1 MSDYYISGYEYRMG
15 AQMVVCRGPV
25 DTLHQIIYGER
36 EAWSG
41 RVGSNRHIT
50 LRKPTLFGGQDGEG
64 GIFGG
69 VAVRLGDASQGRLS
83 YLQDQQDDDCP
94 AYRGLVSLVF
104 KKVTWAARNP
114 YLKPVWAR
122 VTGIK
127 EDWDDGVWYSSK
139 ATIKRLKGVNS
150 RYSVTV
156 VWSGE
161 NHAAPQSVTYKIQ
174 YRLAGSSDP
183 WVDAATGLSQSG
195 GAFPTSSSG
204 QQGGRLWE
212 RNDAFSTT
220 NPVVLTY
227 STYSAG
233 VVPSGTRTH
242 NITLA
247 QDAYEFQVVK
257 TNGSR
262 AREGDTTLTGTAYG
276 GDVDVNAVAESVPT
290 WLDMNPAHIIYKLLT
305 QRVWKLAIPA
315 DKLDDDVWR
324 ATADTLY
331 DEGFGLSFEFESNV
345 EARQHIQTVL
355 DHINGYLKENM
366 ATGKLELRLIRDDY
380 DVDELLE
387 LKETTNILAVSKF
400 QRAMYGDVANEV
412 TVEYRDDDENV
423 KTVAWH
429 NEAAIL
435 AQGGVVPS
443 RRVYAG
449 VHRDNLAA
457 RIAQR
462 DCRVTSA
469 LLAKLTITT
478 NRALWNHDRGDV
490 VAVTLPDLGF
500 SKAPFRIASI
510 DKGDFARG
518 EIRVELVEDIFGLGA
533 TAYDLGE
540 EVSDGFDSTTMEPPA
555 NVELVELPYWRVATS
570 IGSAELAELPE
581 GVGFAQAI
589 VERETDGAYSFSY
602 QMDYSPDDDI
612 YAPLTTGNYAPTSM
626 LDAGIGKTDT
636 TLTLAGDGITA
647 ADMNTATEN
656 FLLVG
661 GEWMAVLTFDDE
673 TYTATVKRG
682 VLDTVPAEHAVGA
695 RVSLVPSG
703 NGMDR
708 TERLATETAW
718 YRIIPVGSGTGLDAA
733 DAPTASITFDWRF
746 DRPYPPGKFRIN
758 AEYFPASVDRGDIV
772 FTWAHRDRVQQT
784 AGAVDFTESSIG
796 PEAGTEYVLD
806 IYDGDDNLL
815 RSQTLTGTT
824 WTWEDLDI
832 VADGDPLTV
841 KVELKSVRNS
851 LDSWQHHAHEF
862 TKPLI
867 KPEPVSVAGDDVA
880 EGSDIVFT
888 VTMSHSYTEAFDH
901 AFSITATKPADIGAV
916 SFSDSV
922 TDNLDGTLNIPA
934 GVDAFTV
941 TIETVDDVDL
951 DPGETVTFDIRGV
964 SDTVTIIDN
973 D

>member
-1 MSDYYISGYEYRMG
+1 MSKYYISGYKYSMS
-15 AQMVVCRGPV
+15 AHMVICRGPV
-25 DTLHQIIYGER
+25 DSLRQIVYGER
-36 EAWSG
+36 LAWAGAAAAHSG
-41 RVGSNRHIT
+41 IYIGQPN
-50 LRKPTLFGGQDGEG
+50 LFGGDDGEG
-64 GIFGG
+64 GLVGWVEYMPGTQTQARSGNIQ
-69 VAVRLGDASQGRLS
+69 AVQSAA
-83 YLQDQQDDDCP
+83 CP
-94 AYRGLVSLVF
+94 AYRGLCSLFFVQT
-104 KKVTWAARNP
+104 TWASRNP
-114 YLKPVWAR
+114 YFKSVWAR
-122 VTGIK
+122 VTGIYA
-127 EDWDDGVWYSSK
+127 DWDDEAVWYPSK

-150 RYSVTV
+150 SYSVTV

-183 WVDAATGLSQSG
+183 WVDAASGLSQSG
-195 GAFPTSSSG
+195 GAFPPDFTG
-204 QQGGRLWE
+204 QPGGALTAWFKE
-212 RNDAFSTT
+212 GILNQTYTT
-220 NPVVLTY
+220 Y
-227 STYSAG
+227 IAG
-233 VVPSGTRTH
+233 VVPSGSRTH

-262 AREGDTTLTGTAYG
+262 AREGDTTLTGTDYG
-276 GDVDVNAVAESVPT
+276 GDVNVSAVAESVPT

-331 DEGFGLSFEFESNV
+331 EEGFGLSFEFESNV

-533 TAYDLGE
+533 TAYDLDE

-626 LDAGIGKTDT
+626 LDAAIGKMDT

-647 ADMNTATEN
+647 ADMNTAAEN

-661 GEWMAVLTFDDE
+661 GEWMAVLTFDDQ

-703 NGMDR
+703 DGIDE
-708 TERLATETAW
+708 TVRLATETAW

-746 DRPYPPGKFRIN
+746 DRPYPPGKFQIN

-841 KVELKSVRNS
+841 KVELKSVRDS

-916 SFSDSV
+916 SFSDGV

>member
-1 MSDYYISGYEYRMG
+1 MSKYYISGYKYSMS
-15 AQMVVCRGPV
+15 AHMVICRGPV
-25 DTLHQIIYGER
+25 DSLSQIVYGER
-36 EAWSG
+36 LAWAGAAAAHSG
-41 RVGSNRHIT
+41 IYIGQPN
-50 LRKPTLFGGQDGEG
+50 LFGGDDGEG
-64 GIFGG
+64 GLVGWVEYMPGTQTQARSGNIQ
-69 VAVRLGDASQGRLS
+69 AVQSAA
-83 YLQDQQDDDCP
+83 CP
-94 AYRGLVSLVF
+94 AYRGLCSLFFVQT
-104 KKVTWAARNP
+104 TWASRNP
-114 YLKPVWAR
+114 YFKSVWAR
-122 VTGIK
+122 VTGIHA
-127 EDWDDGVWYSSK
+127 DWDDEAVWYPSK

-150 RYSVTV
+150 SYSVTV

-174 YRLAGSSDP
+174 YRIAGSSDL

-195 GAFPTSSSG
+195 GAFPTSTTGQLGGVLSG
-204 QQGGRLWE
+204 YP
-212 RNDAFSTT
+212 AFSGG
-220 NPVVLTY
+220 NNQTY
-227 STYSAG
+227 TTYSAG
-233 VVPSGTRTH
+233 VVPSGSRTH

-262 AREGDTTLTGTAYG
+262 AREGDTTLTGTDYG
-276 GDVDVNAVAESVPT
+276 GAVYVSAVAESVPT

-331 DEGFGLSFEFESNV
+331 DEGFGLSFELDSDV

-387 LKETTNILAVSKF
+387 LKETTNILAVTKF

-510 DKGDFARG
+510 DKGDFVRG

-533 TAYDLGE
+533 TAYDLDE

-555 NVELVELPYWRVATS
+555 NVELVELPYWYVATS

-636 TLTLAGDGITA
+636 TLTLAGGGITA
-647 ADMNTATEN
+647 ADMNTETEN

-682 VLDTVPAEHAVGA
+682 VLDTVPADHAGGA

-703 NGMDR
+703 NGMDI

-784 AGAVDFTESSIG
+784 AGAVDFTEDSIG

-841 KVELKSVRNS
+841 KVELKSVRDS

-916 SFSDSV
+916 SFSDGV
-922 TDNLDGTLNIPA
+922 TDNLDGTLNIPG
-934 GVDAFTV
+934 GVDVFTV